1 MSDPTEANL
10 LGLQPDVQGAAVY
23 LINAY
28 RSAGYP
34 AIITSGL
41 RTVQRQQ
48 ELIASG
54 VTTATRSLHL
64 TGRAIDL
71 AFLGIPDAPWDWFA
85 AGGALWVAMGGRW
98 GGNFSVPDPIHF
110 DGG

>member
-1 MSDPTEANL
+1 MYDPTPNNL
-10 LGLQPDVQGAAVY
+10 VGLQPDVLECAIY

-28 RSAGYP
+28 RAAGYP
-34 AIITSGL
+34 AIVSSGV

-64 TGRAIDL
+64 TGRAVDITF
-71 AFLGIPDAPWDWFA
+71 AGIPNAPWDLYA
-85 AGGALWVAMGGRW
+85 AGGALWKQMGGRW
-98 GGNFSVPDPIHF
+98 GGDFSTPDPLHF